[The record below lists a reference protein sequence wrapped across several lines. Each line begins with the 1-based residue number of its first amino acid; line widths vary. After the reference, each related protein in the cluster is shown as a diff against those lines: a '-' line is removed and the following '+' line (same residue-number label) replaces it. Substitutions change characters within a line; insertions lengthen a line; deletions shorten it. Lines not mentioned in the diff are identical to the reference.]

1 MYGILRVNILCTTEQ
16 IIYLVKQQS
25 VTSWNVL
32 IIFNVAL
39 SLFYGFPMTYG
50 RQMIILILFTIVRL
64 HYCISPGY
72 GVERMCGQYCEV
84 PAIRCGS
91 TGDSETAPERVA
103 TF

>member
-39 SLFYGFPMTYG
+39 SLFHGFPITNIIYNCTSTLLRLTRVWG
-50 RQMIILILFTIVRL
+50 RTHVWAVL
-64 HYCISPGY
+64 
-72 GVERMCGQYCEV
+72 
-84 PAIRCGS
+84 
-91 TGDSETAPERVA
+91 
-103 TF
+103 